1 MKRDDVN
8 RQSDECPVHP
18 RRHFLTGLAAVGA
31 GVLLSSCGR
40 NEQGTETPIGE
51 VPASMPGI
59 DVAAGRRVDVHHHF
73 TSAGWFKELEAVNLV
88 PNARIGW
95 TPDRSIEAMDSTGT
109 ATALIS
115 TGQAGGAFTPDRLRQ
130 RGVSEDQGAQAIRR
144 LARESNEYGTK
155 MVSDYPGR
163 FILMASLTMPD
174 VDNSLGELE
183 YALDTLQAGGAF
195 LPTSYGD
202 IYIGDPSFTP
212 LLEELNRRNV
222 TVYTHPT
229 DAACCINIIPNLR
242 PNTVEYGTD
251 TTRMIMSLIVN
262 DVPNRF
268 PNIRW
273 IFSHAGGTMPFLVQR
288 IVGHRGALDEY
299 LQQTAEPSSNL
310 DQLRR
315 FYYDCAATANSV
327 AMVALRQVVGI
338 NQMVFGTDFPYSNMT
353 DDVKGLADAGVFDA
367 QEFEQLYR
375 GNIERIVP
383 QLSTQFI

>member
-1 MKRDDVN
+1 M
-8 RQSDECPVHP
+8 
-18 RRHFLTGLAAVGA
+18 
-31 GVLLSSCGR
+31 
-40 NEQGTETPIGE
+40 
-51 VPASMPGI
+51 
-59 DVAAGRRVDVHHHF
+59 
-73 TSAGWFKELEAVNLV
+73 
-88 PNARIGW
+88 
-95 TPDRSIEAMDSTGT
+95 
-109 ATALIS
+109 
-115 TGQAGGAFTPDRLRQ
+115 
-130 RGVSEDQGAQAIRR
+130 
-144 LARESNEYGTK
+144 
-155 MVSDYPGR
+155 
-163 FILMASLTMPD
+163 TMPD

-202 IYIGDPSFTP
+202 AYIGDPSFTP

-338 NQMVFGTDFPYSNMT
+338 NPMVFGTDFPYSNMT

-375 GNIERIVP
+375 DNIERIVP